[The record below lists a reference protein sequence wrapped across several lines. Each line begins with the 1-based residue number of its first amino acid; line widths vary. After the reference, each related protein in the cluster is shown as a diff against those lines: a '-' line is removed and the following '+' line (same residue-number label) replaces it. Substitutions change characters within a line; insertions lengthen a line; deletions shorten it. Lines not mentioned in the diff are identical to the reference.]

1 MRAHIENPQCILL
14 ADQNAWEWSGTRCG
28 SQKNPSPSPGKIMSV
43 ALTIFFFYRFHLYWL
58 TCIFFLPW
66 PRTLGLRNYWN
77 VCTVLKHL
85 FKSCF
90 SLKGRYYSQ
99 IQSQIKKNKQ
109 ILSLQALHI
118 GMYQRTYRLPFP
130 FWHADNSPAPQAE
143 SWSTCLQPFQI
154 HRPNRKRK
162 KMSKI
167 TNKTVDLQKQRGL
180 QMNNF

>member
-1 MRAHIENPQCILL
+1 MCACTYRKSTVHFIGWPKC
-14 ADQNAWEWSGTRCG
+14 TRVKRHTM
-28 SQKNPSPSPGKIMSV
+28 QQPKEPFTQPRKNYECSSNH
-43 ALTIFFFYRFHLYWL
+43 FFYHFHLYWL

-66 PRTLGLRNYWN
+66 PRTLGLWNYWN
-77 VCTVLKHL
+77 VCTILKHL

-130 FWHADNSPAPQAE
+130 FWHSDNSPAPQAE